1 MSKPNK
7 VNRDHYTQRG
17 RLTPDEAAREM
28 EKQRQAA
35 SPKKVEGSHFGENV
49 KAHGITGDK
58 QGEPGDV
65 RNAAHDAGEDEEETD
80 EQEEQ

>member
-7 VNRDHYTQRG
+7 ANRDHYTQRG

-28 EKQRQAA
+28 VKQRQAA
-35 SPKKVEGSHFGENV
+35 SPKKVEGSQFGENV
-49 KAHGITGDK
+49 KSHGITGDK
-58 QGEPGDV
+58 TGEPAAV
-65 RNAAHDAGEDEEETD
+65 RNAEQDAGEDEEETD